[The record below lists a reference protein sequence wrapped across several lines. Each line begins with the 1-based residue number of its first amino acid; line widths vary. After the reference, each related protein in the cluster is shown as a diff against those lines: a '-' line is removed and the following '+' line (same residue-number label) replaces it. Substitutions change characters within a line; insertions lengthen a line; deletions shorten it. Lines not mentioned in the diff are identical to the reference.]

1 MTRFG
6 ALCAAGLLLTTSV
19 HAEEA
24 AGIWRGKL
32 MGQLTVIVRIEKDGD
47 AYKGTL
53 QSPDQS
59 KALLPL
65 DTVSA
70 TADTLSF
77 DLKPINGH
85 YEGHWDETQKAWV
98 GTWSQGQ
105 SLPLSLTRIRES
117 ELTVS
122 HRPQV
127 DAAEAALTQYHVES
141 VQIATPTPGVT
152 LAGTYSA
159 PKGNGLFPAVVLIA
173 GSGPN
178 TRDETVAG
186 HKIFLVLA
194 DALNRAGISVLR
206 YDKRGIGGSTGAY
219 AQAITADFA
228 DDAQAAAHWLGAR
241 KDVKALG
248 LIGHSEGG
256 IIAPLVANRTPQVQ
270 FVVLLAGSAV
280 RGDHVLLSQQ
290 ALIGRA
296 NGMDETALSRAQAT
310 NRKIYDAII
319 ADPEHAEA
327 KVRAIVAAEWPAGTP
342 ADPAVIDGIVKPV
355 TSPWMAW
362 FIRYDPQ
369 AELKKLKTPVL
380 ALTGEKDLQVAP
392 SDNLPVMKAALAGNR
407 DATLREL
414 PGLNHLFQTA
424 RTGAPSEYGDIE
436 ETFAPSALKIVTDWV
451 SERTK

>member
-1 MTRFG
+1 M
-6 ALCAAGLLLTTSV
+6 
-19 HAEEA
+19 
-24 AGIWRGKL
+24 
-32 MGQLTVIVRIEKDGD
+32 
-47 AYKGTL
+47 
-53 QSPDQS
+53 
-59 KALLPL
+59 
-65 DTVSA
+65 
-70 TADTLSF
+70 
-77 DLKPINGH
+77 
-85 YEGHWDETQKAWV
+85 
-98 GTWSQGQ
+98 
-105 SLPLSLTRIRES
+105 
-117 ELTVS
+117 
-122 HRPQV
+122 
-127 DAAEAALTQYHVES
+127 
-141 VQIATPTPGVT
+141 
-152 LAGTYSA
+152 
-159 PKGNGLFPAVVLIA
+159 
-173 GSGPN
+173 
-178 TRDETVAG
+178 
-186 HKIFLVLA
+186 
-194 DALNRAGISVLR
+194 
-206 YDKRGIGGSTGAY
+206 
-219 AQAITADFA
+219 
-228 DDAQAAAHWLGAR
+228 
-241 KDVKALG
+241 
-248 LIGHSEGG
+248 
-256 IIAPLVANRTPQVQ
+256 Q

>member
-1 MTRFG
+1 MHRIWGFF
-6 ALCAAGLLLTTSV
+6 AAGVLLATTT

-32 MGQLTVIVRIEKDGD
+32 MGQLTIIVRIEKEGQG
-47 AYKGTL
+47 YKGTL

-65 DTVSA
+65 DTISA

-77 DLKPINGH
+77 DLKRINGH
-85 YEGHWDETQKAWV
+85 YEGHWDDAQKAWV

-105 SLPLSLTRIRES
+105 SLPLSLSRINES
-117 ELTVS
+117 DLSVS

-127 DAAEAALTQYHVES
+127 DAAEAALAQYHVES

-159 PKGNGLFPAVVLIA
+159 PKGNGPFPAVVLIA

-186 HKIFLVLA
+186 HKVFLVLA
-194 DALNRAGISVLR
+194 DALNRAGIAVLR

-219 AQAITADFA
+219 AQATTADFA

-241 KDVKALG
+241 KDVKTIG

-256 IIAPLVANRTPQVQ
+256 IIAPLVANRTPKVQ
-270 FVVLLAGSAV
+270 FVGLLAGSAV
-280 RGDHVLLSQQ
+280 RGDHLLLSQQ
-290 ALIGRA
+290 VLIGRA
-296 NGMDETALSRAQAT
+296 NGMDEAALSRAQAT

-319 ADPEHAEA
+319 ADPAHAETTL
-327 KVRAIVAAEWPAGTP
+327 RAIVAAEWPAGTP
-342 ADPAVIDGIVKPV
+342 ADPAVIDAIVKPV
-355 TSPWMAW
+355 TSPWMSW
-362 FIRYDPQ
+362 FLRYDPQ
-369 AELKKLKTPVL
+369 VELKKLKIPVL
-380 ALTGEKDLQVAP
+380 ALTGEKDLQVAAR
-392 SDNLPVMKAALAGNR
+392 DNLPVMKAALAGNP

-424 RTGAPSEYGDIE
+424 GTGAPSEYGDIE

-451 SERTK
+451 SERTR

>member
-1 MTRFG
+1 MTRFWR
-6 ALCAAGLLLTTSV
+6 LCAALSLLTTTAQ
-19 HAEEA
+19 AEEA
-24 AGIWRGKL
+24 AGVWRGKL

-47 AYKGTL
+47 AYRGTL

-70 TADTLSF
+70 TPDTLSF
-77 DLKPINGH
+77 DLKRINGH
-85 YEGHWDETQKAWV
+85 YEGRWDDAQKAWV

-117 ELTVS
+117 DLSVS
-122 HRPQV
+122 PRPQV

-159 PKGNGLFPAVVLIA
+159 PKGNDPFPAVVLIA

-178 TRDETVAG
+178 TRDETVAR
-186 HKIFLVLA
+186 HKVFLVLA
-194 DALNRAGISVLR
+194 DALNRAGIAVLR

-219 AQAITADFA
+219 AQATTADFA
-228 DDAQAAAHWLGAR
+228 DDAHAAAQWLSAR
-241 KDVKALG
+241 KDVKTVG

-296 NGMDETALSRAQAT
+296 NGVTETALSHAQAT
-310 NRKIYDAII
+310 NRKIYDAFI
-319 ADPEHAEA
+319 ADPAHAEA
-327 KVRAIVAAEWPAGTP
+327 RVRAIVAAEWPAGTP

-355 TSPWMAW
+355 TSPWMTW

-369 AELKKLKTPVL
+369 SELKKLKAPVL
-380 ALTGEKDLQVAP
+380 ALTGEKDLQVAAR
-392 SDNLPVMKAALAGNR
+392 DNLPVMKAALADNR

-424 RTGAPSEYGDIE
+424 GTGAPSEYVEIE
-436 ETFAPSALKIVTDWV
+436 ETFAPSALKTVTDWI
-451 SERTK
+451 SERTR

>member
-1 MTRFG
+1 MHRIWGFFAVG
-6 ALCAAGLLLTTSV
+6 VLLATTT

-32 MGQLTVIVRIEKDGD
+32 MGQLTIIVRIEKEGQG
-47 AYKGTL
+47 YRGTL

-65 DTVSA
+65 DTIGA

-77 DLKPINGH
+77 DLKRINGH
-85 YEGHWDETQKAWV
+85 YEGHWDNAQKAWV

-105 SLPLSLTRIRES
+105 SLPLSFSRINES

-127 DAAEAALTQYHVES
+127 DAAEAALTQYHVET
-141 VQIATPTPGVT
+141 VQIPTPTPGVT

-159 PKGNGLFPAVVLIA
+159 PRGNGPFPAVVLIA

-194 DALNRAGISVLR
+194 DALNRDGIAVLR

-219 AQAITADFA
+219 AQATTADFA

-241 KDVKALG
+241 KDVKTIG

-256 IIAPLVANRTPQVQ
+256 IIAPLVANRTPQVR

-280 RGDHVLLSQQ
+280 RGDHLLLSQQ

-296 NGMDETALSRAQAT
+296 NGVTEAALSHAQAT

-319 ADPEHAEA
+319 ADPAHAETT
-327 KVRAIVAAEWPAGTP
+327 VRAIVAAEWPAGTP

-355 TSPWMAW
+355 TSPWMSW
-362 FIRYDPQ
+362 FLRYDPQ
-369 AELKKLKTPVL
+369 VELKKLKIPVL
-380 ALTGEKDLQVAP
+380 ALTGEKDLQVVA
-392 SDNLPVMKAALAGNR
+392 SDNLPVMKAALAGNP

-424 RTGAPSEYGDIE
+424 GTGAPSEYGDIE

-451 SERTK
+451 SERTR

>member
-1 MTRFG
+1 MTRFWG
-6 ALCAAGLLLTTSV
+6 LCAALSLLTTTAQ
-19 HAEEA
+19 AEEA

-70 TADTLSF
+70 TPDTLSF
-77 DLKPINGH
+77 DLKRINGH
-85 YEGHWDETQKAWV
+85 YKGRWDDAQKAWV

-117 ELTVS
+117 DLSAS

-127 DAAEAALTQYHVES
+127 DAAEAALAQYHVES

-152 LAGTYSA
+152 LTGTYSA
-159 PKGNGLFPAVVLIA
+159 PKGNGPFPAVVLIA

-194 DALNRAGISVLR
+194 DALNRAGIAVLR

-219 AQAITADFA
+219 AQATTADFA
-228 DDAQAAAHWLGAR
+228 DDAQAAAQWLSAR
-241 KDVKALG
+241 KDVKAVG

-280 RGDHVLLSQQ
+280 RGDHLLLSQQ

-296 NGMDETALSRAQAT
+296 NGVTEAALSHAQAT

-327 KVRAIVAAEWPAGTP
+327 RVRAIVAAEWPAGTP

-355 TSPWMAW
+355 TSPWMTW

-369 AELKKLKTPVL
+369 AELKKLKAPVL
-380 ALTGEKDLQVAP
+380 ALTGEKDLQVAAR
-392 SDNLPVMKAALAGNR
+392 DNLPVMKAALAGNP

-451 SERTK
+451 SERTR